1 MNLGFSLKAVGI
13 TLLAVIIALAFADN
27 PRQVQKKP
35 MYRGWTKMTES
46 RYGPTVRDN
55 DQSNIQTRAWNSRS
69 RVVGKRF
76 VPELDSFV
84 KRPAWSPRPPVG
96 GAAKRD
102 WGFVL
107 SPEEINDA
115 FEDEQLTD
123 NAALD
128 SHPGETDDVLREIMD
143 YVKREGRQK

>member
-55 DQSNIQTRAWNSRS
+55 GQSNIQTRAWNSRT
-69 RVVGKRF
+69 RVGKRF

-96 GAAKRD
+96 
-102 WGFVL
+102 
-107 SPEEINDA
+107 EINDA
-115 FEDEQLTD
+115 FEDEQLID
-123 NAALD
+123 DAALD
-128 SHPGETDDVLREIMD
+128 LHPGENDDVLREIMD